1 MNETSV
7 LVLGLDE
14 QASAI
19 ARKLHLD
26 GHAVALHQPSAPT
39 TIRRRMGF
47 ADAWYDGSVTF
58 EGVEAKRCDRRK
70 DLLAGLRSRQFI
82 PILPGGFNEVTARW
96 PWDVIID
103 ARAVDARAGQLSM
116 ELAGLTIGIGAGFIA
131 GLTCHLV
138 IDTRARDPGAVLRDG
153 CMGPALAHDD
163 PYADGMFVRSTKDG
177 VFHVSRFIGETVAPG
192 DVLGFIATRAIEA
205 PIAGRLR
212 GLARD
217 GAILEKDVAV
227 AEIATSPNAEVAGIS
242 KRDRLVA
249 RSVAFVIEVERGG
262 WEPISLESLFSKP

>member
-26 GHAVALHQPSAPT
+26 GRAVAMHQPCAPR

-47 ADAWYDGSVTF
+47 ADAWYDGGVTF
-58 EGVEAKRCDRRK
+58 EGVEATRCDRRK

-82 PILPGGFNEVTARW
+82 PILPGGFDEVTARW
-96 PWDVIID
+96 PWDVMID
-103 ARAVDARAGQLSM
+103 ARAVDARVGQLSM
-116 ELAGLTIGIGAGFIA
+116 GLAGLTIGIGAGFIA
-131 GLTCHLV
+131 GRSCHKV
-138 IDTRARDPGAVLRDG
+138 IDTRARDPGAVLSNG
-153 CMGPALAHDD
+153 CMGPALARDD
-163 PYADGMFVRSTKDG
+163 PYADGMFVRSAKDG
-177 VFHVSRFIGETVAPG
+177 AFHVARFIGETVAPG
-192 DVLGFIATRAIEA
+192 DILGFIAARAIEA
-205 PIAGRLR
+205 PVVGRLR

-217 GAILEKDVAV
+217 GATLERDAPV
-227 AEIATSPNAEVAGIS
+227 AEIAAAKAEVTGICL
-242 KRDRLVA
+242 RDRLVA

-262 WEPISLESLFSKP
+262 WAPISLEALFSKP